1 MGIQLEDN
9 NIVLPKIYSMWP
21 EGDDGARVTQEAW
34 IKGEFFNQEKTIK
47 IYKHPQYGYIKVFLG
62 ENGYIHGYPM
72 KTLYAQNLVS
82 KIANFTDKDI
92 IDLCKLLRQNHT
104 SFNFLLGNYPDSAI
118 AFAEKFWVE
127 KFKILPLEIETFSD
141 FNYSICWTLLF
152 RNRTQIL
159 KLQISIIAPFAKIE
173 PLGYENDDDKE
184 IGDAIEDI
192 LIQNGY
198 ILLTDKQLQLKVEDI
213 QLENSKKN
221 VNVSKCLFEDY

>member
-9 NIVLPKIYSMWP
+9 IILPKIYSMWP
-21 EGDDGARVTQEAW
+21 EGDDGVKATQEAW
-34 IKGEFFNQEKTIK
+34 IKGEFFNKEKTIK

-72 KTLYAQNLVS
+72 KTLYPQNLVPE
-82 KIANFTDKDI
+82 IANFSDKDI
-92 IDLCKLLRQNHT
+92 IDLCKLLRQNYT

-141 FNYSICWTLLF
+141 FNYSVCWTLLF
-152 RNRTQIL
+152 RNKTQIL

-173 PLGYENDDDKE
+173 PLEYGNDDKG
-184 IGDAIEDI
+184 IINVIKDI
-192 LIQNGY
+192 LIQNSY
-198 ILLTDKQLQLKVEDI
+198 ILLTDKQLELKVEDI

-221 VNVSKCLFEDY
+221 INVSKCLFEDY

>member
-9 NIVLPKIYSMWP
+9 NIILPKIYSMWP
-21 EGDDGARVTQEAW
+21 EGDDGVKATQEAW
-34 IKGEFFNQEKTIK
+34 IKGEFFNREKTIK

-72 KTLYAQNLVS
+72 KTLYPQNLVPE
-82 KIANFTDKDI
+82 IANFSDKDI
-92 IDLCKLLRQNHT
+92 IDLCKLLRQNYT

-118 AFAEKFWVE
+118 AFAENFWVE

-141 FNYSICWTLLF
+141 FNYSVCWTLLF
-152 RNRTQIL
+152 RNKTQIL

-173 PLGYENDDDKE
+173 PLKYGNDDE
-184 IGDAIEDI
+184 GIINAIKDI
-192 LIQNGY
+192 LIYSGY
-198 ILLTDKQLQLKVEDI
+198 ILLTDKQLELKVEDI

-221 VNVSKCLFEDY
+221 INVSKCLFEDY